1 LREKLCV
8 VTGTS
13 AGIGLA
19 VAEALLSGGWAVAG
33 VARRES
39 PLRHPDYRHA
49 RLDLA
54 DTANLEARLEEYLGE
69 ELRRPGRSRLGLV
82 NNAALLE
89 PVGPLSRL
97 AATELARA
105 FAVNV
110 VAPACLLGLCLRS
123 GPGVRLRV
131 VNVSSGA
138 AAHPY
143 AGWSAY
149 CSTKAALR
157 MVGLVAA
164 AEADEFDRG
173 SAAVADV
180 SVVSYEPGVVDT
192 SMQASVRSL
201 GRDAFPKVQ
210 RFLDLH
216 AGGALRPP
224 SEPAEEIARLLERDD
239 LPRFSETRLG
249 A

>member
-1 LREKLCV
+1 VRDKICV

-13 AGIGLA
+13 EGIGLA
-19 VAEALLSGGWAVAG
+19 TAAALLARGWEVAG

-49 RLDLA
+49 RIDLA
-54 DTANLEARLEEYLGE
+54 ESAALEDRLAEFLGE
-69 ELRRPGRSRLGLV
+69 ALGRPGRSRLGLV
-82 NNAALLE
+82 NNAASLG
-89 PVGPLSRL
+89 PVGPISRL
-97 AATELARA
+97 GAAALARA

-110 VAPACLLGLCLRS
+110 VAPTCLLGLLLRAA
-123 GPGVRLRV
+123 PPRTPLRV

-138 AAHPY
+138 ASRPY
-143 AGWSAY
+143 PGWAAY

-164 AEADEFDRG
+164 AEAEELSPGESDL
-173 SAAVADV
+173 

-192 SMQASVRSL
+192 AMQAAVRAL
-201 GRDAFPKVQ
+201 GRETFPRVE

-216 AGGALRPP
+216 ARGALHPP
-224 SEPAEEIARLLERDD
+224 REPAEDIARILDQDD
-239 LPRFSETRLG
+239 LPRFGETRLG
-249 A
+249 SS